1 MPDNIITAAFQQAQT
16 KYNTKEI
23 TTYFMSNGTNTSKV
37 IEEITGKYNG
47 AVQSSNILG
56 LIIVSSLFGLAT
68 SYMKEIGRPFYHFF
82 NSASEIILQI
92 LRWLIWSTPI
102 GVASLIAETIASTKN
117 IEDDF
122 RKLGMYFLTIMTGLI
137 IATLILMP
145 LGYFIVKRANPFR
158 FLVTIIQPILIVFA
172 TSSTAIAIPVTLK
185 CLEGKNKI
193 DKRVTRFVVPF
204 SATLGR
210 CGSCMYISISC
221 IFLMQLINM
230 DIDASKVILVI
241 MLTAVSSLA
250 IPSVTGASLV
260 TVIILLTALNIP
272 AEAASLL
279 FALEWFLDRARSVTN
294 ICVQSLGSVIT
305 YEVCKS
311 SLPPQPD
318 IQEEID
324 GFSPV
329 KKMST
334 VSDDVEN
341 KQVNGI
347 NNIDQYNYDEQ
358 LTRV

>member
-1 MPDNIITAAFQQAQT
+1 
-16 KYNTKEI
+16 
-23 TTYFMSNGTNTSKV
+23 
-37 IEEITGKYNG
+37 
-47 AVQSSNILG
+47 
-56 LIIVSSLFGLAT
+56 
-68 SYMKEIGRPFYHFF
+68 
-82 NSASEIILQI
+82 
-92 LRWLIWSTPI
+92 
-102 GVASLIAETIASTKN
+102 
-117 IEDDF
+117 
-122 RKLGMYFLTIMTGLI
+122 
-137 IATLILMP
+137 
-145 LGYFIVKRANPFR
+145 
-158 FLVTIIQPILIVFA
+158 
-172 TSSTAIAIPVTLK
+172 
-185 CLEGKNKI
+185 
-193 DKRVTRFVVPF
+193 
-204 SATLGR
+204 
-210 CGSCMYISISC
+210 
-221 IFLMQLINM
+221 MQLINM